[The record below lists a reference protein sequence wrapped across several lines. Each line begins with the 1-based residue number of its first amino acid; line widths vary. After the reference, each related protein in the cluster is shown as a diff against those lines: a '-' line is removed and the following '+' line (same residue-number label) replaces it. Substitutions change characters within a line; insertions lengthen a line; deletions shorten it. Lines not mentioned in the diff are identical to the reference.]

1 MSTSEVDCR
10 INGVLATTRGL
21 GNHGDPEL
29 KKCVL
34 VEPHTCSMQIDQ
46 YAQFVVMAT
55 SGVWE
60 ILSDQEVTNL
70 LMMVSGFFFS
80 FFFFSFLQRFSLFT
94 CGFSRT
100 CCSQPLC
107 YHRMR

>member
-10 INGVLATTRGL
+10 VNGVLATTRGL

-60 ILSDQEVTNL
+60 ILSDQEVANL
-70 LMMVSGFFFS
+70 LMKVGRFKVFVFLLFF
-80 FFFFSFLQRFSLFT
+80 
-94 CGFSRT
+94 
-100 CCSQPLC
+100 CCVICHLC
-107 YHRMR
+107 FQLNLLWLCVL

>member
-10 INGVLATTRGL
+10 VNGVLATTRGL

-60 ILSDQEVTNL
+60 ILSDQEVANL
-70 LMMVSGFFFS
+70 LMRVGRFEVFVFLLFFS
-80 FFFFSFLQRFSLFT
+80 
-94 CGFSRT
+94 CV
-100 CCSQPLC
+100 
-107 YHRMR
+107 